1 MFKRN
6 LIKNNKLMK
15 GFSLLETLI
24 YIGVLVLVLFIVI
37 NTTLMMFDSYS
48 NIKMSQRINQTASG
62 ILERVVVETKWS
74 RGLAVSGNVFN
85 SDLGALVLS
94 VVDDA
99 GNFSEKKFFLE
110 DGNLKMM
117 EGADIV
123 TLNLPG
129 VSVDKFYLNLVDT
142 GVSKLIKIE
151 IDLSSQRKDVV
162 RNETFYNSVV
172 MREIY

>member
-6 LIKNNKLMK
+6 WIKNNKLMQ

-24 YIGVLVLVLFIVI
+24 YISVLVLVLFIVI
-37 NTTLMMFDSYS
+37 NTTLMMFDSYA

-74 RGLAVSGNVFN
+74 KGLAVSGNIFN

-94 VVDDA
+94 VVDDD
-99 GNFSEKKFFLE
+99 GNFSEKKFYLE
-110 DGNLKMM
+110 GSDLKMM

-129 VSVDKFYLNLVDT
+129 VFVNKFYLNLVDT

-151 IDLSSQRKDVV
+151 MDLSTQRKEVV
-162 RNETFYNSVV
+162 KSETFYSSVV

>member
-1 MFKRN
+1 MFKKK
-6 LIKNNKLMK
+6 LIKNNKLMR
-15 GFSLLETLI
+15 GFSLLEILI
-24 YIGVLVLVLFIVI
+24 YISVLVLVLFIVI
-37 NTTLMMFDSYS
+37 NTTLMMFDSYA

-85 SDLGALVLS
+85 SDSGALVLS
-94 VVDDA
+94 VVDDE

-110 DGNLKMM
+110 GSDLKMM
-117 EGADIV
+117 EGVDVV

-129 VSVDKFYLNLVDT
+129 VSVNRFYLSLVDN
-142 GVSKLIKIE
+142 GISKLVKIE
-151 IDLSSQRKDVV
+151 MDLSTQRKDIVKS
-162 RNETFYNSVV
+162 ETFYNSVV